1 MSKSKLKLGFQ
12 ISSLILSPII
22 LCYFDSTAIF
32 RDKKHLMKNFK
43 NFLFLPD
50 MVREEEETSIADT
63 RDDGMILEDV
73 WVAEAKVRM
82 CPIRRLL
89 VTLVTGHLR
98 WSNFIYRQLHGNSYL
113 LPGGGRFGG
122 RMMSQS
128 RQFKGMTEPIG
139 RSDSQQED
147 RIGWREW

>member
-1 MSKSKLKLGFQ
+1 
-12 ISSLILSPII
+12 
-22 LCYFDSTAIF
+22 
-32 RDKKHLMKNFK
+32 MKNFK

-50 MVREEEETSIADT
+50 MVREEEATSIVDT

-82 CPIRRLL
+82 CPVRRSL
-89 VTLVTGHLR
+89 VTLATGHLR
-98 WSNFIYRQLHGNSYL
+98 WSNFIYRQLHGNSKL

-147 RIGWREW
+147 TIG